1 MADPTRPTPFGS
13 PIRGLGAVVQSVAL
27 DPDGDTLVAGLAD
40 GTTALFDLTDAAR
53 PALLAS
59 RKQRLGGPRS
69 VAFAPTG
76 RRYAV
81 GGQDNV
87 VTVVDLARMDA
98 VRRDPAARARERAGG
113 GLDRAQWEAFA
124 PGTDYLHAG

>member
-1 MADPTRPTPFGS
+1 VPDEVAPTARE
-13 PIRGLGAVVQSVAL
+13 VDL
-27 DPDGDTLVAGLAD
+27 DAAAQHPVGRIDMHDRAATR
-40 GTTALFDLTDAAR
+40 LFDVTDAAR

-59 RKQRLGGPRS
+59 RKQHLGGPRS
-69 VAFAPTG
+69 VVFAPCG

-98 VRRDPAARARERAGG
+98 KRRDPAARARERAGG
-113 GLDRAQWEAFA
+113 GLDRAQWETFA
-124 PGTDYLHAG
+124 PGTEYLGVR